1 MVQQIQQYDNISSV
15 YDKLIPEPDGLFDFY
30 SGFVKE
36 GITILDIGC
45 GSGRLAFQL
54 AQNGAT
60 VHAIDIS
67 AGMVENAKRKL
78 ATSDQKTL
86 ERIHFEKADIK
97 NFHCDS
103 QFDYIFMSGG
113 VFEYLLT
120 PNDQVEALK
129 KIKQLLKPEGKF
141 IFDIISPPQ
150 VCPYDKRQK
159 DFGNTANP
167 SKDHQYIN
175 SQSIFR
181 IDHYKQIVSTYCLFE
196 IHQGDKATEKY
207 EFKFLTRYS
216 LPTELFYLL
225 KSRGF
230 TVLDFYGDYNREPFK
245 RGSEFMIYITKLS

>member
-30 SGFVKE
+30 SSFVKE

-113 VFEYLLT
+113 VFEYL
-120 PNDQVEALK
+120 
-129 KIKQLLKPEGKF
+129 
-141 IFDIISPPQ
+141 
-150 VCPYDKRQK
+150 
-159 DFGNTANP
+159 
-167 SKDHQYIN
+167 
-175 SQSIFR
+175 
-181 IDHYKQIVSTYCLFE
+181 
-196 IHQGDKATEKY
+196 
-207 EFKFLTRYS
+207 
-216 LPTELFYLL
+216 
-225 KSRGF
+225 
-230 TVLDFYGDYNREPFK
+230 
-245 RGSEFMIYITKLS
+245 